1 MDAAGPGRKASRTSR
16 PARKT
21 AFVARYGRSAPSAA
35 ARDPA
40 VPRPPSEKVNTVTAS
55 SQPAALGQY
64 LARHGFAPNPG
75 SPAWLDRDTRQ
86 QIIRVLHEPG
96 ETTWLYC
103 LDPRRGCLYEA
114 RFSPGT
120 PDAVII
126 AAIEAALKLSSP
138 RAAKPDHGPASRVRK
153 EAVTGDDDR

>member
-1 MDAAGPGRKASRTSR
+1 MT
-16 PARKT
+16 T
-21 AFVARYGRSAPSAA
+21 
-35 ARDPA
+35 
-40 VPRPPSEKVNTVTAS
+40 S
-55 SQPAALGQY
+55 SQPTAFGQY

-75 SPAWLDRDTRQ
+75 NPAWLDRDTGQ

-103 LDPRRGCLYEA
+103 LDPRGGCLYEA

-126 AAIEAALKLSSP
+126 AAIKAAFRPP
-138 RAAKPDHGPASRVRK
+138 RPGRPGPDQAGHGPAAHAAK
-153 EAVTGDDDR
+153 ECSDPR

>member
-1 MDAAGPGRKASRTSR
+1 M
-16 PARKT
+16 
-21 AFVARYGRSAPSAA
+21 
-35 ARDPA
+35 
-40 VPRPPSEKVNTVTAS
+40 TAS
-55 SQPAALGQY
+55 SQPAALDRY
-64 LARHGFAPNPG
+64 LTRHGFAPNSG
-75 SPAWLDRDTRQ
+75 NPAWLDRDTGQ
-86 QIIRVLHEPG
+86 QITRVLHEPG

-138 RAAKPDHGPASRVRK
+138 RAAKAGHGPASRVRK

>member
-1 MDAAGPGRKASRTSR
+1 MT
-16 PARKT
+16 T
-21 AFVARYGRSAPSAA
+21 
-35 ARDPA
+35 
-40 VPRPPSEKVNTVTAS
+40 S
-55 SQPAALGQY
+55 SQPGALGQY

-75 SPAWLDRDTRQ
+75 NTAWLDRDTGQ

-103 LDPRRGCLYEA
+103 LDPRSVCLYEA

-126 AAIEAALKLSSP
+126 AVLEAAFSPPSP
-138 RAAKPDHGPASRVRK
+138 RAS
-153 EAVTGDDDR
+153 